1 MRYSAQTDRFVHDRL
16 PPPAQGPRLDYNLP
30 ELQLPAQVNLVQAL
44 FEGAARRGL
53 ADRPLLRSPRRTLS
67 YAQAQLEVARIAQV
81 LVQDHGLV
89 PGNRVL
95 LRGGNSIGMAL
106 AWLAVVQAG
115 AVAVATMPL
124 LRAKELGD
132 IIDKAQPTLAIC
144 DERLLDELQIARA
157 QQPVLQ
163 TLVSFDALHQSGEL
177 ARAAAGYDG
186 LHPACATAADDIAL
200 LAFTSGTTGK
210 PKAAVHSHRDVLAA
224 CETWPRHVLRATPD
238 DIVMGS
244 PPLAFT
250 FGLGGLLIFPMW
262 AGASVYFPDIP
273 YTPQAMAQLIFDT
286 DATIVYTA
294 PTFYRQMAPF
304 MQEQAAQRGRPAALR
319 LSVSAGEGLPDA
331 TRQLWKNATGLE
343 MLDGIGATEMFHIFI
358 SAAPEQVR
366 RGAIGTVVP
375 GYSARVVGDDG
386 QELPRGSVGRIA
398 VIGPTGCRY
407 LDDARQTNYVK
418 DGWNYPG
425 DAFCAG
431 CGWLLFLPG
440 PHRRHDHHLRLQ
452 RRRPRGGRRAA
463 APPGGGRV
471 RCDRPER
478 RGARHD
484 RQSLLRA
491 APRCGGRRRAGAG
504 AARPRQGQHRPLQI
518 PARDRVSRQAAAHRN
533 RQTATLQAQNHMK
546 HLHPPGWVP
555 AKGYANG
562 VAARGTQIFVGGQIG
577 WNAQQQFESDDFIA
591 QTAQTLRNVLA
602 VLAEGGAGPEH
613 MARMT
618 WYILDREE
626 YNARLKELGQVY
638 REVIGRHFPAMSC
651 VQVAALMEARA
662 KVEIEVTA
670 VVPD

>member
-1 MRYSAQTDRFVHDRL
+1 MSYSAQTDRFVHDRL
-16 PPPAQGPRLDYNLP
+16 PPPEQWPRLTYTLP
-30 ELQLPAQVNLVQAL
+30 ELQLPGQVNLVQVL
-44 FEGAARRGL
+44 FESAAKRGL
-53 ADRPLLRSPRRTLS
+53 GDLPLLRSPRRTLS
-67 YAQAQLEVARIAQV
+67 YAQAQAEVARIAQV
-81 LVQDHGLV
+81 LVQDYGLV

-144 DERLLDELQIARA
+144 DERLLDELQLARA

-177 ARAAAGYDG
+177 ALAAARCDG
-186 LHPACATAADDIAL
+186 QRPPCATAADDIAL

-210 PKAAVHSHRDVLAA
+210 PKAAVHTHRDVLAA

-286 DATIVYTA
+286 GATIVYTA

-304 MQEQAAQRGRPAALR
+304 MQEQATQRGQAAALR

-358 SAAPEQVR
+358 SAAPEDVR

-375 GYSARVVGDDG
+375 GYTARVVGEDG

-398 VIGPTGCRY
+398 VMGPTGCKY
-407 LDDARQTNYVK
+407 MGDARQASYVK

-425 DAFCAG
+425 DAFVQDAEG
-431 CGWLLFLPG
+431 YFFYQARTDDMIITSGYNVGAPEVEDALLSHPGVAECGVIGQSDEARGMIVKAFCVLRPGVVGDAALVQALQDHVKATIAPYKYPREITFLDRLPRTETG
-440 PHRRHDHHLRLQ
+440 KLQ
-452 RRRPRGGRRAA
+452 R
-463 APPGGGRV
+463 
-471 RCDRPER
+471 
-478 RGARHD
+478 
-484 RQSLLRA
+484 
-491 APRCGGRRRAGAG
+491 
-504 AARPRQGQHRPLQI
+504 
-518 PARDRVSRQAAAHRN
+518 
-533 RQTATLQAQNHMK
+533 
-546 HLHPPGWVP
+546 
-555 AKGYANG
+555 
-562 VAARGTQIFVGGQIG
+562 F
-577 WNAQQQFESDDFIA
+577 
-591 QTAQTLRNVLA
+591 
-602 VLAEGGAGPEH
+602 
-613 MARMT
+613 
-618 WYILDREE
+618 
-626 YNARLKELGQVY
+626 RLKT
-638 REVIGRHFPAMSC
+638 P
-651 VQVAALMEARA
+651 
-662 KVEIEVTA
+662 
-670 VVPD
+670 